1 MFVLMDSI
9 CRIKGKLIIAFLLI
23 APLAQSYAQQ
33 HLPGNRRRDDS
44 LISLRHNPPNDSIIQ
59 SRLVMLTLTGP
70 RYEAATHQVNV
81 ATEQLASSKRT
92 WLNLLSIS
100 ANFNE
105 FDFPGATSSQQNNQ
119 YLYPKYLVGVT
130 IPIGLFFEMGPQI
143 KAARENVMV
152 IRSNQE
158 DLARSLR
165 MQVLSQ
171 YATYKNYSA
180 LITLENSVLV
190 DQQAAMNQIEKKFQ
204 DGSVSIDQYNTANRT
219 YTDERVKMLNLQL
232 SQDQV
237 RLDIERMIGVSLD
250 TVIK

>member
-1 MFVLMDSI
+1 MFSLMDSI
-9 CRIKGKLIIAFLLI
+9 CRMKGKLIIALLLI
-23 APLAQSYAQQ
+23 VPFVQLSAQQ
-33 HLPGNRRRDDS
+33 RVPGNRRRDDS

-59 SRLVMLTLTGP
+59 SRLVMLVLQGP

-81 ATEQLASSKRT
+81 ASEQLASSKRT
-92 WLNLLSIS
+92 WLNLLSLS

-105 FDFPGATSSQQNNQ
+105 FDFPGASQPQNSQ
-119 YLYPKYLVGVT
+119 YVYPKYLVGVT

-171 YATYKNYSA
+171 YANYKNYSA
-180 LITLENSVLV
+180 LITLENTVLV
-190 DQQAAMNQIEKKFQ
+190 DQQAAMNQIEEKFRG
-204 DGSVSIDQYNTANRT
+204 GSVTIEQYNTANRA

-237 RLDIERMIGVSLD
+237 RLDIERMIGVSFD